1 MVNTVIT
8 INRQD
13 TYTRTIN
20 LIDSVGSP
28 IDATGWTI
36 YFTVRVDVAATSISD
51 DTDSV
56 ITKVISGEATG
67 IQTLLLTSSDT
78 DIDPDEYVYDFQ
90 IKKSDGTI
98 TSSDTASFI
107 VNGDVTRST

>member
-20 LIDSVGSP
+20 ILDSAGSP

-36 YFTVRVDVAATSISD
+36 YFTVRLNVAPTSISD

-56 ITKVISGEATG
+56 ITKVISGEASG

-78 DIDPDEYVYDFQ
+78 DVDPSTYIYDIQ
-90 IKKSDGTI
+90 IKKTDGTI
-98 TSSDTASFI
+98 NSSAKAPFI
-107 VNGDVTRST
+107 VNGDVTRTT